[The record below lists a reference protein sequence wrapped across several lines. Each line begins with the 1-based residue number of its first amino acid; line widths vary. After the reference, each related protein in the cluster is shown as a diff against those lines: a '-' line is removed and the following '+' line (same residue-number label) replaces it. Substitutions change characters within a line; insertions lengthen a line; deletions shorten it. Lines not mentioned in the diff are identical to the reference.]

1 MPSRIP
7 TTIAFSLLIAC
18 GVPGWSQVAGDLVS
32 RVYQVEPATVAT
44 LAAELRQAFQAD
56 PSIRIAAD
64 PETGRMVIVA
74 PPQVHQDLVP
84 IMRDAGDS
92 SGGSSRRVA
101 TSADGEPRTIPLRHY
116 SANKLRTTILRL
128 YHGSVPAQCTPDGTA
143 ETLTVGSGTE
153 QRIRLTL
160 DYAANAVKLE
170 GSAAA
175 TGAWARVIGVLDQP
189 RVARNEQT
197 ELVAAAGARPASV
210 QRAMELINRR
220 ANHAGQ
226 RPAKRTDIVQWDKE
240 GIHPRERTPREIAQA
255 TPPNEGRGV
264 LPANSPAANGEDPE
278 GLLGPVQIEY
288 LDGLDVIVLR
298 GKKEDVERVNKII
311 REIEELSVVTEPAI
325 EVVDLQHV
333 DSEAIAE
340 IIRPLQ
346 DEVLSVRQGRVSIT
360 PLVKPN
366 ALLLLG
372 RPESVKVVKTLI
384 EKLDRPAEP
393 DEQFH
398 VFQLQYLSASEA
410 EETIN
415 NFYEERGG
423 LGTKVRVVSD
433 FRSNAII
440 VQASPR
446 DAAEVRKLLM
456 SLDVAK
462 GAAVN
467 EVRVFH
473 LKNSLAEDL
482 VPILEEALKGSSSD
496 QPAGETST
504 GRPASTL
511 SLATV
516 DAKGKRLYQS
526 GVLADVQVTADPRSN
541 TVVVRGPAESMD
553 LIAALIRQLDEL
565 PAEDAEIKVFT
576 IVNGDAVLLAEVLQ
590 ELFGNQLGTG
600 FQGGQANSIASNA
613 LIPLR
618 FTVDERTNSIVASG
632 SLADLRVV
640 EAILLRLDEEDV
652 EQRKSVVYRLRYA
665 PAIDVATAINEF
677 LRSERQIQDV
687 APATVSPFQQIEREV
702 VVVPEPV
709 SNSLIV
715 SATPRY
721 FDEINQIVQELDAR
735 PPMVM
740 IQVLIAEVDLTRF
753 CELGTE
759 LGIQDPLLFD
769 RSVVTSA
776 MDMSAEL
783 IPGFD
788 FNNAPLGNSASD
800 ISIRSAGM
808 IGAQTLGNFGLGRIN
823 NELGFGGLVLS
834 ASSDALSVL
843 IRALEV
849 DTRMQVLSR
858 PQIMTLDNQ
867 PAFVQVGQRVPRITS
882 SQLTINGTI
891 NNTVLENVGLL
902 LGVTPRISPDGLVV
916 MEINA
921 EKSKLGPQDEGIPI
935 SISAGGDVIFSP
947 IIDIITAQT
956 TVSARSGQTVVIG
969 GLISEADRQFNRG
982 VPFLSGIPVLGDLF
996 RYEQDRKDRF
1006 ELLFILTPYIVRGE
1020 QDVNCINQ
1028 MESDRMSWCLSDV
1041 YRVHGYFDVN
1051 ACESFSDG
1059 TVPGQ
1064 GGGCPATIYPDRNP
1078 AGLTDANDT
1087 GRNAYQSAPPYTRE
1101 YDSPGELAPTW
1112 ESVPVNPAET
1122 GPLPSP
1128 LQQPQ
1133 SSLETRGV
1141 APVAYQ
1147 ELVPRVPARN
1157 PRGQSPYVV
1166 KMQPSEDAP
1175 QTFVTRNGQWVRESQ
1190 AQP

>member
-1 MPSRIP
+1 M
-7 TTIAFSLLIAC
+7 
-18 GVPGWSQVAGDLVS
+18 
-32 RVYQVEPATVAT
+32 
-44 LAAELRQAFQAD
+44 
-56 PSIRIAAD
+56 
-64 PETGRMVIVA
+64 
-74 PPQVHQDLVP
+74 
-84 IMRDAGDS
+84 
-92 SGGSSRRVA
+92 
-101 TSADGEPRTIPLRHY
+101 
-116 SANKLRTTILRL
+116 
-128 YHGSVPAQCTPDGTA
+128 
-143 ETLTVGSGTE
+143 
-153 QRIRLTL
+153 
-160 DYAANAVKLE
+160 
-170 GSAAA
+170 
-175 TGAWARVIGVLDQP
+175 
-189 RVARNEQT
+189 
-197 ELVAAAGARPASV
+197 
-210 QRAMELINRR
+210 
-220 ANHAGQ
+220 
-226 RPAKRTDIVQWDKE
+226 
-240 GIHPRERTPREIAQA
+240 
-255 TPPNEGRGV
+255 
-264 LPANSPAANGEDPE
+264 
-278 GLLGPVQIEY
+278 
-288 LDGLDVIVLR
+288 
-298 GKKEDVERVNKII
+298 
-311 REIEELSVVTEPAI
+311 TEPSI
-325 EVVDLQHV
+325 EVVDLRHV

-372 RPESVKVVKTLI
+372 RPESVKVVKALV

-398 VFQLQYLSASEA
+398 VFRLQYLSASEA
-410 EETIN
+410 EQTIN

-423 LGTKVRVVSD
+423 LGTKVRVVAD
-433 FRSNAII
+433 FRSNAVII
-440 VQASPR
+440 QASPR
-446 DAAEVRKLLM
+446 DAVEVRQLLN
-456 SLDVAK
+456 SLDVSK

-482 VPILEEALKGSSSD
+482 VPILEEALKGSSSG
-496 QPAGETST
+496 QPTGETST
-504 GRPASTL
+504 NRPASTL

-516 DAKGKRLYQS
+516 DARGKRLYQS

-541 TVVVRGPAESMD
+541 TVVVRGPTESMD
-553 LIAALIRQLDEL
+553 LIAALIRQLDDL

-590 ELFGNQLGTG
+590 ELFGNQLGSG
-600 FQGGQANSIASNA
+600 FQGGQTNSIASNA

-652 EQRKSVVYRLRYA
+652 QQRKSVVYRLRYA
-665 PAIDVATAINEF
+665 PSIDVATAINEF

-687 APATVSPFQQIEREV
+687 APATLSPFQQIEREV

-759 LGIQDPLLFD
+759 IGIQDPLLFD
-769 RSVVTSA
+769 RSVLTDVIT
-776 MDMSAEL
+776 
-783 IPGFD
+783 PGFN
-788 FNNAPLGNSASD
+788 FNNAPLGNAANAS
-800 ISIRSAGM
+800 SFLSAGM
-808 IGAQTLGNFGLGRIN
+808 VGAQTLGSFGLGRVN
-823 NELGFGGLVLS
+823 SELGFGGLVLS

-858 PQIMTLDNQ
+858 PQVMTLDNQ
-867 PAFVQVGQRVPRITS
+867 PAFVQVGQRVPRITA

-921 EKSKLGPQDEGIPI
+921 EKSKLGPEDQGIPI
-935 SISAGGDVIFSP
+935 SISAAGDVIRSP

-969 GLISEADRQFNRG
+969 GLISEDDRQFSRG
-982 VPFLSGIPVLGDLF
+982 VPFLSDIPALGDLF
-996 RYEQDRKDRF
+996 RYEQNRKDRF
-1006 ELLFILTPYIVRGE
+1006 ELLFILTPYIIRGE

-1051 ACESFSDG
+1051 ACEGFSDG

-1064 GGGCPATIYPDRNP
+1064 GNCGPATIYPDRNP
-1078 AGLTDANDT
+1078 AGITNGNIPSATDYRT
-1087 GRNAYQSAPPYTRE
+1087 
-1101 YDSPGELAPTW
+1101 
-1112 ESVPVNPAET
+1112 
-1122 GPLPSP
+1122 LPSP
-1128 LQQPQ
+1128 GAPATDAYPPQNGPQFNLPSLPGSPVDESSLPAPEWQPQ
-1133 SSLETRGV
+1133 SAQGATDV
-1141 APVAYQ
+1141 VPVGHQ
-1147 ELVPRVPARN
+1147 MLVPRVPARN
-1157 PRGQSPYVV
+1157 PQGQSPYAI
-1166 KMQPSEDAP
+1166 KMQPTQQAP
-1175 QTFVTRNGQWVRESQ
+1175 QTFVTSNGQWIREPQ
-1190 AQP
+1190 MQP